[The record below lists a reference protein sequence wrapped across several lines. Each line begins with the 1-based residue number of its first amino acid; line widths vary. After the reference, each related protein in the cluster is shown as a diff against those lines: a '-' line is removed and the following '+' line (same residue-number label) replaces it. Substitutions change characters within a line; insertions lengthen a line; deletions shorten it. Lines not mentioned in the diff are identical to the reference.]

1 MEYDALL
8 DYSRVSA
15 RPTFEVNLN
24 RTAHPAKVFR
34 RPGIERRQRLLQA
47 ARTLLSRRD
56 MTQISLADV
65 AGEARIP
72 KGSAYFFYKD
82 ISDLYL
88 HLVGEFGAEMVADVS
103 RPVPGTPEGW
113 QDIIRSLIRRGVR
126 FYARHPAARQLATNP
141 RTTPDLKLRDRQ
153 NDISLG
159 QIFRSHVEVHFRLP
173 EHPGLDAAFFRAVEI
188 ADLMFCLSVLE
199 HGRVTPPMAAEA
211 AIACIAY
218 LQVYLGESLPRRFD
232 AR

>member
-1 MEYDALL
+1 
-8 DYSRVSA
+8 
-15 RPTFEVNLN
+15 
-24 RTAHPAKVFR
+24 
-34 RPGIERRQRLLQA
+34 
-47 ARTLLSRRD
+47 

-72 KGSAYFFYKD
+72 KGSAYYFYKD

-88 HLVGEFGAEMVADVS
+88 HLVGELGAEMVADVS

-113 QDIIRSLIRRGVR
+113 QDVIRSLIRRGVR

-159 QIFRSHVEVHFRLP
+159 QIFRSHIEAHFRLP

-199 HGRVTPPMAAEA
+199 SGTVTEAMQREAGRAS
-211 AIACIAY
+211 IAY
-218 LQVYLGESLPRRFD
+218 LESYLPERLERR
-232 AR
+232 R